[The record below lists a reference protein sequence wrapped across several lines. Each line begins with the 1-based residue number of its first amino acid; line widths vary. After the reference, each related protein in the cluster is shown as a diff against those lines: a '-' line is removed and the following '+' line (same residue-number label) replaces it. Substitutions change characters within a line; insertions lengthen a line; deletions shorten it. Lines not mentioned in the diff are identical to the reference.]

1 MPLINVHW
9 HLILFIYLK
18 ILRIIISVLLVL
30 LIFGIIYA
38 NYNLYYQ
45 PSLIS
50 QNGVMLNYDLIKQ
63 LNYLENKL
71 DNGVDHEMQKQYPEG
86 FFFSNLM
93 YGLTWC
99 EFAVDLPEGST
110 LKNKAVEE
118 AINSLDK
125 LKQDYCRQSF
135 NKNLPLQFGA
145 FYFSW
150 TNYLRAKILMLSN
163 SFAGRDRIISEFN
176 FNCDTLSK
184 IIFTSE
190 SPFFESYPEQYW
202 PADILPGIASLS
214 LHNKLF
220 GNKYDSTIAYWF
232 DVVESIQNPGVIIF
246 PHSVNNRG
254 VALQSARG
262 SSLGLILILLKEIS
276 EIDAGGIY
284 SLYNRAY
291 KTSFLGLPLIHEY
304 SGNNYGEGD
313 IDSGPVICGYGS
325 VATIIGSG
333 VFRRYGELGLTEQLN
348 QTIEFLGFPYE
359 NSETKIYLAGQIPM
373 ADFFIAWVKSLK
385 TLEYKTINHNTNQR
399 WRLSAQIISYLIVSV
414 LIVLIVA
421 LSRKKNIKK

>member
-1 MPLINVHW
+1 M
-9 HLILFIYLK
+9 FIYLK
-18 ILRIIISVLLVL
+18 ILRIIISVILVL
-30 LIFGIIYA
+30 AIFGIIYA

-45 PSLIS
+45 PCLIK
-50 QNGVMLNYDLIKQ
+50 QNGVIINYDLLKQ
-63 LNYLENKL
+63 LNYLEYEL
-71 DNGVDHEMQKQYPEG
+71 DDGVDFEMQRLYPEG
-86 FFFSNLM
+86 FFFSNLL
-93 YGLTWC
+93 YGLAWC

-110 LKNKAVEE
+110 LKNKAVNE
-118 AINSLDK
+118 AISSLDK

-163 SFAGRDRIISEFN
+163 SFPGRDRIISEFN

-184 IIFTSE
+184 IILTSE

-220 GNKYDSTIAYWF
+220 NNKYDSTIAYWF
-232 DVVESIQNPGVIIF
+232 DMVESIKNPGVIIF
-246 PHSVNNRG
+246 PHSVNSKG

-262 SSLGLILILLKEIS
+262 SSLGLILILLKEIP

-284 SLYNRAY
+284 ALYNRVY
-291 KTSFLGLPLIHEY
+291 RTSFLGLPMIKEY
-304 SGNNYGEGD
+304 SGNNYREGD

-333 VFRRYGELGLTEQLN
+333 VFRRYGELGLTEQFN

-359 NSETKIYLAGQIPM
+359 DSEKKIYLAGRMPM

-385 TLEYKTINHNTNQR
+385 TLEYKTINDNPNQQ
-399 WRLSAQIISYLIVSV
+399 WRLSVQIISYLIVSV
-414 LIVLIVA
+414 LIVWMVVI
-421 LSRKKNIKK
+421 SRRKNIKK

>member
-1 MPLINVHW
+1 MLA
-9 HLILFIYLK
+9 
-18 ILRIIISVLLVL
+18 
-30 LIFGIIYA
+30 IFGIIYA

-45 PSLIS
+45 PCLIK
-50 QNGVMLNYDLIKQ
+50 QNGVIINYDLLKQ
-63 LNYLENKL
+63 INYLENEL
-71 DNGVDHEMQKQYPEG
+71 DDGVDYEMQKQYPEG
-86 FFFSNLM
+86 FFFSNLL

-99 EFAVDLPEGST
+99 EFAVDLPEGSF

-118 AINSLDK
+118 AISSLDK
-125 LKQDYCRQSF
+125 LKRNYCRQSF

-163 SFAGRDRIISEFN
+163 QFPGRERIISDFN

-184 IIFTSE
+184 IIFSSG
-190 SPFFESYPEQYW
+190 SPFFESYPNQYW

-220 GNKYDSTIAYWF
+220 NNKYDSTIAYWF
-232 DVVESIQNPGVIIF
+232 DMVESIKNPGVIIF
-246 PHSVNNRG
+246 PHLVNNKG

-262 SSLGLILILLKEIS
+262 SSLGLILILLKEIP
-276 EIDAGGIY
+276 EIDAGGVY
-284 SLYNRAY
+284 ALYNRAY
-291 KTSFLGLPLIHEY
+291 RTSFLGLPMIKEY

-325 VATIIGSG
+325 VATIIGAG
-333 VFRRYGELGLTEQLN
+333 VFKRYGELDFAERLN

-385 TLEYKTINHNTNQR
+385 TLEYKTINDNANQH
-399 WRLSAQIISYLIVSV
+399 WRLSVQIISYIIISV
-414 LIVLIVA
+414 LIVLIFKVG
-421 LSRKKNIKK
+421 RGKNI